1 MLCLLLY
8 TFFMDSLTEKQIE
21 RIKTLTS
28 SVHGLTTIEAKK
40 RIEQHGL
47 NIIAESK
54 KQSIFLSFLSR
65 FKNPL
70 VIILL
75 FASFISAST
84 GAFIDFAIILSIIL
98 FSVIIDF
105 IQEYQSEKA
114 ADKLKQKAA
123 THVWVLR
130 DGKKEEITASHVTI
144 GDIVMLSSGDVVPA
158 DIEIISSRDFH
169 VDESTLTGESFPV
182 EKFDGS
188 EILMGSTV
196 LNGEA
201 SGVVVRIGVST
212 EFGKIAH
219 TLTLKRPETDFEKG
233 IRQFGMLVMQL
244 TLTLVIFIFFAN
256 LIQRH
261 DLFNSFLFAIA
272 LAVGLTPELLPM
284 IVTVNL
290 SKGALRMS
298 KKGVIVKHLPAIQ
311 NFGSM
316 NILCT
321 DKTGTITENSIK
333 LERYENI
340 HGEDDKKVLKYAY
353 LNSAFQSNLKSPL
366 DEAILAH
373 TEAKTTEFKK
383 MDEIPFDF
391 IRKRLSV
398 VVKND
403 EHILIC
409 KGAPENIWPVAG
421 HYDDNGTVKKM
432 THESLKKFSKRFD
445 ELSAEGFRVLSI
457 AYKVLES
464 SDKVFNKDDETD
476 LVFLGYTAFLDPPKH
491 AVKDVLISLH
501 ESGVGLKILTGDNEL
516 VTKKVCD
523 ELSIPVKG
531 IVLGKDLIHK
541 SERALK
547 RIALNNTIF
556 ARLTPDQKEKIIL
569 ALKKANNVVGYLGDG
584 VNDAPSLRAADIG
597 ISVDNA
603 VDVAKESADIILITK
618 SLKVLHDG
626 IMEGRVTFANTMKY
640 IFMGMGSNFG
650 NMVSVSIASLVL
662 PFLPLLPIQILLN
675 NLMYD
680 VSQLTLPT
688 DNVDLQDISTPQ
700 RWDIGF
706 IKKFI
711 FTFGPISSLFDFA
724 TFYVLLFVLHY
735 SIPAFRTG
743 WFVESLVTQSIVI
756 LAVRTKKVPFFM
768 SIPSRYVIA
777 SAMGAALV
785 SILIAQTSIG
795 SLFQFIP
802 LTLPYWT
809 FLIAIVICYIGI
821 VEIIKKKFYEGFSK
835 KVVPV

>member
-1 MLCLLLY
+1 MAIFLY
-8 TFFMDSLTEKQIE
+8 TVYMESLTEAQLQ
-21 RIKTLTS
+21 RIKTLKS
-28 SVHGLTTIEAKK
+28 SIHGLTSTETKNHID
-40 RIEQHGL
+40 RYGL

-54 KQSIFLSFLSR
+54 KQSVFIAFLSR

-70 VIILL
+70 IIILL

-84 GAFIDFAIILSIIL
+84 GAFVDFAIILSIIL

-105 IQEYQSEKA
+105 IQEYQSEQA
-114 ADKLKQKAA
+114 AEKLKQKAA
-123 THVWVLR
+123 THVWVMR
-130 DGKKEEITASHVTI
+130 DGKREEVTASHVTI
-144 GDIVMLSSGDVVPA
+144 GDLVMLSSGDIVPA
-158 DIEIISSRDFH
+158 DIEIISARDFH

-182 EKFDGS
+182 QKNDGA

-201 SGVVVRIGVST
+201 TGVIIRIGTAT

-233 IRQFGMLVMQL
+233 IRHFGLLVMQL
-244 TLTLVIFIFFAN
+244 TMTLVIFIFFAHMI
-256 LIQRH
+256 LRH

-290 SKGALRMS
+290 SKGAMRMA
-298 KKGVIVKHLPAIQ
+298 KKGVIVKHLPSIQ

-321 DKTGTITENSIK
+321 DKTGTITDNKIR

-340 HGEDDKKVLKYAY
+340 HAEDDQKVLKYAY
-353 LNSAFQSNLKSPL
+353 LNSSFQSNLKSPL

-373 TEAKTTEFKK
+373 TEAKSTEFKK
-383 MDEIPFDF
+383 VDEIPFDF

-398 VVKND
+398 VVKNSED
-403 EHILIC
+403 LLIC
-409 KGAPENIWPVAG
+409 KGAPENIWPVAA
-421 HYDDNGTVKKM
+421 HYDDRGTVKKM
-432 THESLKKFSKRFD
+432 TPEMIQKFSKRFD
-445 ELSAEGFRVLSI
+445 ELSTDGFRVLAI
-457 AYKVLES
+457 GYKILS
-464 SDKVFNKDDETD
+464 TKKTIFNKDDETD
-476 LVFLGYTAFLDPPKH
+476 LVFLGFTAFLDPPKH
-491 AVKDVLISLH
+491 AVKDVLKSLH
-501 ESGVGLKILTGDNEL
+501 ASGVALKILTGDNEL

-523 ELSIPVKG
+523 ELDIPVKG
-531 IVLGKDLIHK
+531 IILGKDMLHL
-541 SERALK
+541 SERALL
-547 RIALNNTIF
+547 RLAVNNTIF
-556 ARLTPDQKEKIIL
+556 ARLTPDQKEKIII

-618 SLKVLHDG
+618 SLKVLQDG
-626 IMEGRVTFANTMKY
+626 IIEGRITFANTMKY

-650 NMVSVSIASLVL
+650 NMVSVSVASLVL

-680 VSQLTLPT
+680 VSQLSLPT
-688 DNVDLQDISTPQ
+688 DSVDIEDISSPQ
-700 RWDIGF
+700 RWDINF
-706 IKKFI
+706 IKRFI

-724 TFYVLLFVLHY
+724 TFYVLLNILHY

-756 LAVRTKKVPFFM
+756 LAVRTKKVPFFK
-768 SIPSRYVIA
+768 SIPARYVVL
-777 SAMGAALV
+777 SALGAAV
-785 SILIAQTSIG
+785 ASIIIAQTSIG
-795 SLFQFIP
+795 TLFQFTP
-802 LTLPYWT
+802 LTASYWI
-809 FLIAIVICYIGI
+809 FLIAIVLCYIFV
-821 VEIIKKKFYEGFSK
+821 VEIVKKKFYESYTDG
-835 KVVPV
+835 VVKY